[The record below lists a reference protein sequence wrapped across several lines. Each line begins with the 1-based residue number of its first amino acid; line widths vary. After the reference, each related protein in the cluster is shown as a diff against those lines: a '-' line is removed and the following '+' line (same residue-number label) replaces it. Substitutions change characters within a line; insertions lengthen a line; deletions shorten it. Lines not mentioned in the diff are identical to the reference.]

1 MQLNR
6 FTRTDYGMRDA
17 ARLRD
22 IQRQDY
28 R

>member
-1 MQLNR
+1 LNR
-6 FTRTDYGMRDA
+6 FTRSDYNMRDA